1 MEYDDRLTIT
11 TPEGVDLSL
20 TLAGV
25 GSRFVAALVDLLLQT
40 GLLVAY
46 NVLVGKAVG
55 SLALAAVGSF
65 LIFWGYDVFFEV
77 LASGR
82 TPGKR
87 WNGLRVVR
95 MGGEPIGFL
104 ASAIRNV
111 LRVVDW
117 LPFAYLVGVAA
128 VLMTARNQRVGDVV
142 AGTLVIRERRASRD
156 APHLEPRRAS
166 VPQEALAWDT
176 SAVSEEEVAAVRSF
190 LERRHEIDVGARV
203 ELAATLEAR
212 LRPKVAGVS
221 DACRDE
227 RFLEALAAIKAAR
240 G

>member
-1 MEYDDRLTIT
+1 
-11 TPEGVDLSL
+11 
-20 TLAGV
+20 
-25 GSRFVAALVDLLLQT
+25 
-40 GLLVAY
+40 
-46 NVLVGKAVG
+46 
-55 SLALAAVGSF
+55 
-65 LIFWGYDVFFEV
+65 V

-117 LPFAYLVGVAA
+117 LPFGYLVGVAA
-128 VLMTARNQRVGDVV
+128 VLVTARNQRVGDVV
-142 AGTLVIRERRASRD
+142 AGTLVIRERRASQD
-156 APHLEPRRAS
+156 APHLDRSWRAS

-176 SAVSEEEVAAVRSF
+176 SAVSQEEVAAVRSF
-190 LERRHEIDVGARV
+190 LERRHEIDLGARV

-221 DACRDE
+221 DAYREE

>member
-1 MEYDDRLTIT
+1 M
-11 TPEGVDLSL
+11 
-20 TLAGV
+20 
-25 GSRFVAALVDLLLQT
+25 FV
-40 GLLVAY
+40 
-46 NVLVGKAVG
+46 
-55 SLALAAVGSF
+55 
-65 LIFWGYDVFFEV
+65 YDVAFEV

-128 VLMTARNQRVGDVV
+128 VFVTARHQRVGDVV
-142 AGTLVIRERRASRD
+142 AGTLVIREQRGAPEPTPSFDLRRHR
-156 APHLEPRRAS
+156 S

-176 SAVSEEEVAAVRSF
+176 SAVSDEEVAAVRSF
-190 LERRHEIDVGARV
+190 LERRDQIQGGARD

-212 LRPKVAGVS
+212 LRPKVAGVPE
-221 DACRDE
+221 AYRGE